1 VTEIIAASVL
11 AAVPFLLAALGGIIA
26 ERAGV
31 LNIGLEGLMLS
42 AALVAAWAAASADT
56 EVAGVMAAVG
66 LGLALGLLLGGIM
79 VALRGDQVVV
89 GIAFNILAL
98 GLTSYALDVITGR
111 GGLQALSVPS
121 GSVTVRI
128 PGLADIPWIGALF
141 DQHYLAY
148 VAYILVPT
156 IFYLLFRTGLGTRLR
171 ACGEFAEGAKATGI
185 NVMRWRILA
194 MGASGVL
201 AALAGAYLVLGDI
214 RLFQQNMSGGR
225 GYIALAVIILGRWTP
240 FGALAAAVLFGAS
253 VAISFEV
260 QARGIGIPS
269 QVVIAMPYI
278 ITLIAIAI
286 AGKRARPPAEEGK
299 RLQLPG

>member
-1 VTEIIAASVL
+1 MRDIIAASVL
-11 AAVPFLLAALGGIIA
+11 AAVPLLLAALGGIIA

-31 LNIGLEGLMLS
+31 LNIGLEGMMLS
-42 AALVAAWAAASADT
+42 AALAAAWVAASAAT
-56 EVAGVMAAVG
+56 EVAGIAAAVG
-66 LGLALGLLLGGIM
+66 IGLVLGLSLGGIM

-121 GSVTVRI
+121 GSIRARI
-128 PGLADIPWIGALF
+128 PGLADIPWIGAFF

-148 VAYILVPT
+148 VAYALVP
-156 IFYLLFRTGLGTRLR
+156 ILFYALFRTGLGTRLR
-171 ACGEFAEGAKATGI
+171 ACGEFAEGARATGLS
-185 NVMRWRILA
+185 VLRTRILA

-201 AALAGAYLVLGDI
+201 AALAGAYLVVGDI

-225 GYIALAVIILGRWTP
+225 GYIALAVIILGRWAP
-240 FGALAAAVLFGAS
+240 FGSLGAAALFGAS
-253 VAISFEV
+253 VAISFDV
-260 QARGIGIPS
+260 QARGVGIPS

-278 ITLIAIAI
+278 VTLIAIAI
-286 AGKRARPPAEEGK
+286 AGKRARPPAEEG
-299 RLQLPG
+299 RPLQLSN

>member
-1 VTEIIAASVL
+1 MTEIIAASVL

-111 GGLQALSVPS
+111 GGLKALSVPS

-171 ACGEFAEGAKATGI
+171 ACGEFAEGSQATGI
-185 NVMRWRILA
+185 NVMRWRVLA

>member
-240 FGALAAAVLFGAS
+240 FGALGAAVLFGAS

-299 RLQLPG
+299 RLQLPD

>member
-1 VTEIIAASVL
+1 MTEIIAASVL

>member
-1 VTEIIAASVL
+1 L

-240 FGALAAAVLFGAS
+240 FGALGAAVLFGAS

-299 RLQLPG
+299 RLQLPD

>member
-1 VTEIIAASVL
+1 
-11 AAVPFLLAALGGIIA
+11 
-26 ERAGV
+26 
-31 LNIGLEGLMLS
+31 MLS

-111 GGLQALSVPS
+111 GGLKALSVPS

-171 ACGEFAEGAKATGI
+171 ACGEFAEGSQATGI
-185 NVMRWRILA
+185 NVMRWRVLA

-240 FGALAAAVLFGAS
+240 FGALAAACLIRRVRGDQLRGAGTGDRDS
-253 VAISFEV
+253 LAGRDRHAVYHHAHRNRYRR
-260 QARGIGIPS
+260 QAGAASCGGRQAAPAPRLG
-269 QVVIAMPYI
+269 
-278 ITLIAIAI
+278 
-286 AGKRARPPAEEGK
+286 RAPA
-299 RLQLPG
+299 

>member
-1 VTEIIAASVL
+1 MTEIIAASVL

-31 LNIGLEGLMLS
+31 LNLGLEGLMLS

-56 EVAGVMAAVG
+56 EVAGVLAAVG
-66 LGLALGLLLGGIM
+66 LGLALGLLLGGVM

-214 RLFQQNMSGGR
+214 RLFQQNASGGR

-240 FGALAAAVLFGAS
+240 FGALAAAVLFGVS